1 MSKDI
6 QKKAE
11 KTEATSEKK
20 ETKKPIRR
28 AAIENPGR
36 LYFDEKYKK
45 PGKVYRVVNDTP
57 GRVKYLESL
66 GYEIVRDE
74 MKIGEDTVDN
84 ASSLGSALTMDV
96 GKHKSQPAVV
106 MECDEDIYNE
116 RQALKAEE
124 NTAMFEDSKASGQYK
139 GQDI

>member
-6 QKKAE
+6 QKK
-11 KTEATSEKK
+11 TEATQEKK
-20 ETKKPIRR
+20 EIKKPIRR

-84 ASSLGSALTMDV
+84 ASSLGSALTLDV
-96 GKHKSQPAVV
+96 GKTRSQPAVV
-106 MECDEDIYNE
+106 MECDEDIYKE
-116 RQALKAEE
+116 RQAEKAKD
-124 NTAMFEDSKASGQYK
+124 NVAMFEESKSANQYK
-139 GQDI
+139 GQDNL